1 MGNHNILRLWTNG
14 YACNVFPGLRIL
26 DFVKNFQVQV
36 NPTVVPCNADD
47 EAQGYDVNSCTGT
60 IDPKDCLLQQAW
72 NDIFGNTD
80 NHLSLSENET
90 AGIPESYLQASSSAT
105 D

>member
-1 MGNHNILRLWTNG
+1 LQCG
-14 YACNVFPGLRIL
+14 PGFAYIG
-26 DFVKNFQVQV
+26 FCEEPQVQV